1 MGKKSDSLKKWA
13 NSETAG
19 KPATR
24 KTKKSTKSDLGSDR
38 VTKPTTT
45 RSTAKKTAAAPV
57 FSHISREEIAL
68 RAYFIAEK
76 RHRDGLPGNEHL
88 DWLEAEKQLQ
98 AERKPKRKKAATA

>member
-1 MGKKSDSLKKWA
+1 MGNKSDSLKEWE
-13 NSETAG
+13 NPETAG

-24 KTKKSTKSDLGSDR
+24 KTKKSAKSALGSDR

-45 RSTAKKTAAAPV
+45 RSTAKKTAAAPA

-76 RHRDGLPGNEHL
+76 RNRDGLPGNEHL
-88 DWLEAEKQLQ
+88 DWLEAERQLQ
-98 AERKPKRKKAATA
+98 AERKPRRKQAAKG